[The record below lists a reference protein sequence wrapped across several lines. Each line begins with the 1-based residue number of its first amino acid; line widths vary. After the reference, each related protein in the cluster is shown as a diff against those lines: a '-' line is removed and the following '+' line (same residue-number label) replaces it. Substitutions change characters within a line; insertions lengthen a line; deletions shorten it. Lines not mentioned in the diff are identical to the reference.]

1 MTEVTE
7 EIAEEVVEGAEAE
20 LEEPAE
26 PPKDTSRMH
35 WYVVHTHSGYELKAR
50 IGLIETAK
58 NHKMSDFLGEI
69 IIPMEQVVE
78 VKKGEKSERAR
89 KFFPGYI
96 LVQLELTDD
105 MWHVVKNA
113 PRVIGFVGNQ
123 TMPPPVPPP
132 EIERIRGQME
142 AGLKAPKASISFAVG
157 HQVRV
162 IDGPFK
168 NFSGSVEEVNPDKE
182 KVRVLVS
189 IFGRATPVELDF
201 VQVEPLEG

>member
-1 MTEVTE
+1 MTEATE
-7 EIAEEVVEGAEAE
+7 APEEVVLEEGGAEEEVAE
-20 LEEPAE
+20 EA
-26 PPKDTSRMH
+26 KDTSRMH
-35 WYVVHTHSGYELKAR
+35 WYVVHTHSGYETKAR
-50 IGLIETAK
+50 IGLIETTK
-58 NHKMSDFLGEI
+58 QHNMEPFLGEI

-96 LVQLELTDD
+96 LVQLELTDA
-105 MWHVVKNA
+105 MWHVVNNS

-123 TMPPPVPPP
+123 VKPPPIPPH
-132 EIERIRGQME
+132 EVARIRGQME

-168 NFSGSVEEVNPDKE
+168 NFSGSVEEVNADKE